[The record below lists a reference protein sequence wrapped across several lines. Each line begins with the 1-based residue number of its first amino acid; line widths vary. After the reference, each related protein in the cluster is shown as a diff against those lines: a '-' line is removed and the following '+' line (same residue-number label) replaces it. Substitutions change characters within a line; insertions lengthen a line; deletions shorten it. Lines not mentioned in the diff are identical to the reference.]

1 MQRRTITKVALA
13 LFVALFL
20 ISSSSIKGQGLQS
33 ELARRVKA
41 FDSESSSTIGQL
53 VDFAQRFQIPM
64 GIELASESEES
75 VAPPIHAR
83 NTTAQR
89 IIQQI
94 VHERPGTGFTLS
106 GGVLHV
112 FATSIVT
119 DRRNFL
125 NLRVCRFQVEKEN
138 LFGAEWLLRV
148 SIHQVLSPRPGGYG
162 GGHGY
167 GVSRTDTF
175 DVRNLSFSIN
185 NATVRQILNGIVAK
199 QGNALW
205 LVRINPSQMMANG
218 RFYVQTASAT
228 SATAAPDFHWEF
240 LPLKE
245 VRDNN

>member
-1 MQRRTITKVALA
+1 MHRCTITKLTLP
-13 LFVALFL
+13 LFVMLFVVSL
-20 ISSSSIKGQGLQS
+20 SSVKGQGLQS
-33 ELARRVKA
+33 ELAQRVKA
-41 FDSESSSTIGQL
+41 FDSESASTVVQL

-64 GIELASESEES
+64 GIELANESEES

-112 FATSIVT
+112 FATSIVN
-119 DRRNFL
+119 DHRNFL
-125 NLRVCRFQVEKEN
+125 NLRMSHFQVEKEN

-148 SIHQVLSPRPGGYG
+148 SIHQVLSPSRGGYG

-167 GVSRTDTF
+167 GVQRTDTF

-185 NATVRQILNGIVAK
+185 NATVRQILNGIVVR

-228 SATAAPDFHWEF
+228 SETAAPDFHWEF

-245 VRDNN
+245 VRGNN

>member
-1 MQRRTITKVALA
+1 MQRRTITKVALP

-20 ISSSSIKGQGLQS
+20 ISSSSVNGQGLQS
-33 ELARRVKA
+33 ELAQRVKA
-41 FDSESSSTIGQL
+41 FDSESSSTVGQL

-64 GIELASESEES
+64 GIELANESEES

-112 FATSIVT
+112 FATSLVT

-125 NLRVCRFQVEKEN
+125 NLRVSRFQVENES

-148 SIHQVLSPRPGGYG
+148 RIDQVLNPSPGGYA

-167 GVSRTDTF
+167 GVPRTDTF

-185 NATVRQILNGIVAK
+185 NATVRQILNGIVAR

-205 LVRINPSQMMANG
+205 LVRFIPWQMMANG
-218 RFYVQTASAT
+218 RFYVQTASPT
-228 SATAAPDFHWEF
+228 SRTAAADFHWEF

-245 VRDNN
+245 VRGNN